1 MYPASEAAFVGD
13 GPGSTGCR
21 RGTVESADRR
31 RIPRRRWSAP
41 TRGRGISIDEFDVSD
56 EERELRRQEAD
67 LTVRLILASGAPDR
81 ALTDEDLDRLLGL

>member
-1 MYPASEAAFVGD
+1 M
-13 GPGSTGCR
+13 
-21 RGTVESADRR
+21 
-31 RIPRRRWSAP
+31 
-41 TRGRGISIDEFDVSD
+41 SIDEFDVSD